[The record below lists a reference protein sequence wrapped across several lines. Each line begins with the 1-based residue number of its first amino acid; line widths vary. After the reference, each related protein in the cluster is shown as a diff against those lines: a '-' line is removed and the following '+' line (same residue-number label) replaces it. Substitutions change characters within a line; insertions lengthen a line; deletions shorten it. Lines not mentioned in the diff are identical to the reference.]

1 MTRRVNNV
9 RDVGVGRGERVGHHA
24 AVVRAGLLAHVLG
37 QVGVEFLSVC
47 LLRPLEGRL
56 GARTQNGNELPVVA
70 AETGHAAF
78 HGVPGHR
85 GIHGGD
91 AVPRTVNG
99 TGHTGPVPLTVR
111 GSGP

>member
-24 AVVRAGLLAHVLG
+24 AVVAPRLLAHVLREIRVELLA
-37 QVGVEFLSVC
+37 VG

-70 AETGHAAF
+70 AETRDTTL
-78 HGVPGHR
+78 HGVTRHR
-85 GIHGGD
+85 RIDGGD
-91 AVPRTVNG
+91 AVLQRRVELLQLPAALLFGFGV
-99 TGHTGPVPLTVR
+99 V
-111 GSGP
+111 